1 MKIKALT
8 RLMNDHGTRPRINVL
23 DQRVGCSVLI
33 YEGNPNNISDEI
45 AELKVNSFTVLGKGF
60 IEIYTQKE
68 RR

>member
-33 YEGNPNNISDEI
+33 YEGNPNNISDKI
-45 AELKVNSFTVLGKGF
+45 AEVNSFTVLGKGF
-60 IEIYTQKE
+60 IEIYTQTE
-68 RR
+68 RS